1 MNTSASR
8 LGLGVLVTAA
18 CALSACSSE
27 APSSGGLLPFGGSG
41 GSAAQAGSTSGG
53 SSSVAGSGVG
63 GSVAMGGSVATGGSG
78 ATGGGGTNSAGGGTD
93 AGGSGGTPTQ
103 SGTRMVAYLPDWSGS
118 FSSWADKIDFSKMTY
133 LDLSFANP
141 DASHVLHIGGG
152 GDASLDALIAKAH
165 AAGTKVMISLA
176 GASDSASFSEHYTPQ
191 NVDTLVSNIDAFID
205 QHQFDG
211 VDVDVESPENMGQ
224 NYDTFVTKLIAKVR
238 PKNKLVTAA
247 VAEWLQDGMADET
260 LLKFDFINV
269 MSYLTYDIGVK
280 DMKYYNEEK
289 GVPKDKIVFGV
300 PFYGDCKGSCDSY
313 LLYKDILQ
321 DYPNAWQSDRIE
333 QNGATITYTGE
344 ATMAKKTQFS
354 KEYGGVMFWELSGD
368 AAAPHSLYKVIQD
381 NL

>member
-1 MNTSASR
+1 
-8 LGLGVLVTAA
+8 
-18 CALSACSSE
+18 
-27 APSSGGLLPFGGSG
+27 
-41 GSAAQAGSTSGG
+41 
-53 SSSVAGSGVG
+53 
-63 GSVAMGGSVATGGSG
+63 
-78 ATGGGGTNSAGGGTD
+78 
-93 AGGSGGTPTQ
+93 
-103 SGTRMVAYLPDWSGS
+103 MVAYLPDWSGS

-133 LDLSFANP
+133 LDLAFANP
-141 DASHVLHIGGG
+141 DSSHVLHIGGG
-152 GDASLDALIAKAH
+152 GDASLDALITKAH

-176 GASDSASFSEHYTPQ
+176 GASDSASFSAHYTPQ
-191 NVDTLVSNIDAFID
+191 NVDALVSNVDAFVD

-300 PFYGDCKGSCDSY
+300 PFYGDCKGNCDSY